1 MRWGSSAN
9 VMMTIRRWLFLSGRE
24 LWGRALMTTLMW
36 LGTTASAVAQE
47 SLDAPFGKRDLMG
60 IIQAGFNFG
69 ILLIVLAAAVYIAIG
84 SYFYFAAA
92 GNAER
97 ASEGKTILGRAITG
111 LVVGLISWI
120 ILNTISPQF
129 TTGLKEPSLGGQ

>member
-1 MRWGSSAN
+1 MRWGFSVDAM
-9 VMMTIRRWLFLSGRE
+9 VTIRRWLFFPGRE
-24 LWGRALMTTLMW
+24 LWERVLTIVLLW
-36 LGTTASAVAQE
+36 LGTTTSAAAQG

-60 IIQAGFNFG
+60 IIQAGFDFG
-69 ILLIVLAAAVYIAIG
+69 ILLIVFAAATYIAIG
-84 SYFYFAAA
+84 AYFYFAAA

-97 ASEGKTILGRAITG
+97 ASEGKAIISRAIIG

-129 TTGLKEPSLGGQ
+129 TSGLKEPSLGGQ

>member
-1 MRWGSSAN
+1 MPWGSFVDTVTTRLRLS
-9 VMMTIRRWLFLSGRE
+9 LSGHG
-24 LWGRALMTTLMW
+24 LWARALPITLAW
-36 LGTTASAVAQE
+36 LGTTAPVVAQE

-60 IIQAGFNFG
+60 IITAGFDFG
-69 ILLIVLAAAVYIAIG
+69 ILLIVFAAAVYIAIG
-84 SYFYFAAA
+84 AYFYFAAA

-97 ASEGKTILGRAITG
+97 AGEGKAIITRALTG
-111 LVVGLISWI
+111 LIVGLVSWI